1 MSPVR
6 CPPPSRPSPQPQFS
20 LSPAGRDRSERDAP
34 CCPHPQPAEPGAQAF
49 LSPSRGVPKL
59 HPMPEGS
66 RETRSEGFRFS
77 LRGRW
82 HRARAPPARALPL
95 RCAAPGRGAPAWS
108 GTGAGQ
114 EGDRSGTG
122 AGHAAKG
129 PPPPP
134 PAPFALLKV
143 SAHPASLRDGVKAIA
158 LSGGKKIIFTETKT
172 FCRGG
177 DSDSKKVV
185 SILSAVGNSATT
197 RVYCCNPARQISA
210 FVCNSRDNAVL
221 LGHCFEPG

>member
-1 MSPVR
+1 MGRGPLSPVR
-6 CPPPSRPSPQPQFS
+6 CPPSRPSPA
-20 LSPAGRDRSERDAP
+20 AGVF
-34 CCPHPQPAEPGAQAF
+34 PQPGREGSLGAGFSFLSASSASRAWRSGFSQAF
-49 LSPSRGVPKL
+49 KKCPQTPSYPSKLQREAKGSVSHFEGDATERGLRQPRLS
-59 HPMPEGS
+59 
-66 RETRSEGFRFS
+66 
-77 LRGRW
+77 
-82 HRARAPPARALPL
+82 PL

-114 EGDRSGTG
+114 
-122 AGHAAKG
+122 AAKG

-134 PAPFALLKV
+134 PAPLALLKV
-143 SAHPASLRDGVKAIA
+143 PGDPASLWDGVRAIA

-172 FCRGG
+172 ACRGG
-177 DSDSKKVV
+177 GSDSEKVA

-197 RVYCCNPARQISA
+197 CVYCCNPARQISA

>member
-1 MSPVR
+1 MGRGPRGCEPGSL
-6 CPPPSRPSPQPQFS
+6 PPRAAPLRSREGS
-20 LSPAGRDRSERDAP
+20 LGAGCSL
-34 CCPHPQPAEPGAQAF
+34 CPHPQPAEPGAQAF

-66 RETRSEGFRFS
+66 SETRSEGFRFS

-134 PAPFALLKV
+134 PAPLILLKV
-143 SAHPASLRDGVKAIA
+143 SAHPASIRDGVKAIA